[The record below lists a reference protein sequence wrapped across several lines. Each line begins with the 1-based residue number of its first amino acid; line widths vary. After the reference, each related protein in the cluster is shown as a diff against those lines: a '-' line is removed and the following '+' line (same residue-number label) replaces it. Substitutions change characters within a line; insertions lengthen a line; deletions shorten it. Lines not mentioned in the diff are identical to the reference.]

1 MAIEIVPTGS
11 REGGGGMDIET
22 RMSATPQQD
31 MQPMDMMQNAEM
43 PRFDTLSADR
53 QMELLNLFPDMER
66 NQIMALMETGLTF
79 EDALDEVGRMFQNP
93 PPELRQDEMDMMNRL
108 RNLGMDIA
116 RGNTSGSTSDAEF
129 RAYQDAV
136 NMMKGPQTGMPL
148 NNMSGALG
156 ALGDA
161 MPMRGRGTTATDNIQ
176 ADMMNR
182 KDNM

>member
-1 MAIEIVPTGS
+1 MAEDTMEMEGKQQTDMPSPT
-11 REGGGGMDIET
+11 
-22 RMSATPQQD
+22 
-31 MQPMDMMQNAEM
+31 MQRDEM
-43 PRFDTLSADR
+43 PRFETLGADR

-79 EDALDEVGRMFQNP
+79 EDALDEINRMFQNP

-148 NNMSGALG
+148 RNMAGALG
-156 ALGDA
+156 AFGGE

>member
-93 PPELRQDEMDMMNRL
+93 PPELRQDEMDMLKRL
-108 RNLGMDIA
+108 RNVGMSMAKD
-116 RGNTSGSTSDAEF
+116 
-129 RAYQDAV
+129 
-136 NMMKGPQTGMPL
+136 PQTGMPL
-148 NNMSGALG
+148 RNMAGALG
-156 ALGDA
+156 AFGGE

>member
-1 MAIEIVPTGS
+1 MAIEIVPTGN
-11 REGGGGMDIET
+11 REGGGGMDIENK
-22 RMSATPQQD
+22 MSETSPQS
-31 MQPMDMMQNAEM
+31 MQPMEDTM

-93 PPELRQDEMDMMNRL
+93 PPELRQDEMDMLKRL
-108 RNLGMDIA
+108 RNVGMSMAKD
-116 RGNTSGSTSDAEF
+116 
-129 RAYQDAV
+129 
-136 NMMKGPQTGMPL
+136 PQTGMPL

>member
-11 REGGGGMDIET
+11 REGGGGMDIENK
-22 RMSATPQQD
+22 MSETSPQS
-31 MQPMDMMQNAEM
+31 MQPMEDTM

>member
-93 PPELRQDEMDMMNRL
+93 PPELRQDEMDMLKRL
-108 RNLGMDIA
+108 RNVGMSMAKD
-116 RGNTSGSTSDAEF
+116 
-129 RAYQDAV
+129 
-136 NMMKGPQTGMPL
+136 PQTGMPL

-156 ALGDA
+156 ALGGE

>member
-93 PPELRQDEMDMMNRL
+93 PPELRQDEMDMLKRL
-108 RNLGMDIA
+108 RNVGMSMAKD
-116 RGNTSGSTSDAEF
+116 
-129 RAYQDAV
+129 
-136 NMMKGPQTGMPL
+136 PQTGMPL